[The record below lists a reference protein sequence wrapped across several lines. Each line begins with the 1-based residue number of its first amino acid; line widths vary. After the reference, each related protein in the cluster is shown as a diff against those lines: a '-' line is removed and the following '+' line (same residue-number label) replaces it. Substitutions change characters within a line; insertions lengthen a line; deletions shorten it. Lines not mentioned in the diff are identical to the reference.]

1 MFVTSYS
8 TVTDFLTQTQD
19 ILLEKEANNGLLL
32 GICFRLKTQPES
44 FPAAPFLATVADEQ
58 GLIIAACMTPP
69 NFLILYSHRPQEHQ
83 PALKA
88 FIEHIQTQHIAL
100 PGCVGP
106 TQVSADFAHLWQ
118 NATGQTYSISTSERV
133 FGLTEVTPPAAAPG
147 KLRLATVNDYDIL
160 LSWYQA
166 FVEEA
171 HSGNPTQVE
180 KVTSQ
185 KINNQEMFVW
195 EDALARVV
203 SMAAKTRPIIN
214 VISIGPVYTPPQERG
229 KGYASN
235 CVAALSQHLLDSGWK
250 TCSLFTDL
258 SNPTSNSI
266 YQKLGYHPL
275 EDFNE
280 IIFEEEVELA

>member
-1 MFVTSYS
+1 MLVTSYTS
-8 TVTDFLTQTQD
+8 AERFLAQTQD
-19 ILLEKEANNGLLL
+19 ALLL
-32 GICFRLKTQPES
+32 NEASNSLILGISFRLKNQSEQ
-44 FPAAPFLATVADEQ
+44 FPMTPFLATVADEQ

-69 NFLILYSHRPQEHQ
+69 NLLILYSHRPHEHQ
-83 PALKA
+83 IALQTL
-88 FIEHIQTQHIAL
+88 IEHIQTQQIPL

-106 TQVSADFAHLWQ
+106 TQVSADFARLWQ
-118 NATGQTYSISTSERV
+118 DTTGQSYKISTRERV
-133 FGLTEVTPPAAAPG
+133 FALTQVTPPIRVPG
-147 KLRLATVNDYDIL
+147 KLRLASSDDYDL
-160 LSWYQA
+160 LLAWYQA
-166 FVEEA
+166 FVKEA
-171 HSGNPTQVE
+171 HPGNPIQVE
-180 KVTSQ
+180 KIIFQ

-195 EDALARVV
+195 EDTSAHIV

-214 VISIGPVYTPPQERG
+214 VISVGPVYTPPEERG

-266 YQKLGYHPL
+266 YQKLGYQPL

-280 IIFEEEVELA
+280 IVFEPV